1 MKASE
6 NYKLSIPAMRAAALR
21 EALAVL
27 GQADEAED
35 VTQEVLLKLWERR
48 ESLETDPKRLAA
60 YAGQTAR
67 NKALNL
73 VRDRKRH
80 PIVGLFRR
88 RNDDDEEDDED
99 RPITALGTS
108 DTPQRHLESKE
119 MQQIYLAALRRLP
132 PTWRRIVMMR
142 NDDDLSF
149 AHIAQITGSTES
161 AVRGTLSKARQRL
174 FQLIKNQLQ

>member
-6 NYKLSIPAMRAAALR
+6 NYKSCILSMRAAALR
-21 EALAVL
+21 EAIAIV
-27 GQADEAED
+27 GNADEAED
-35 VTQEVLLKLWERR
+35 ITQEVLLKMWERR
-48 ESLETDPKRLAA
+48 ESLDADAARLTA

-67 NKALNL
+67 NTALNL
-73 VRDRKRH
+73 TRKRKRH
-80 PIVGLFRR
+80 PLVALFKRR
-88 RNDDDEEDDED
+88 ADNDDDESQ
-99 RPITALGTS
+99 PICVPGTT
-108 DTPQRHLESKE
+108 DTPQRHLEVKE
-119 MQQIYLAALRRLP
+119 MQQIYQEALRRLP

-149 AHIAQITGSTES
+149 AHIAQIIGTTES

>member
-6 NYKLSIPAMRAAALR
+6 NFKSNILAMRAAALR
-21 EALAVL
+21 EAMDVL
-27 GQADEAED
+27 GETEEAED
-35 VTQEVLLKLWERR
+35 ITQEVLLKLWERR
-48 ESLETDPKRLAA
+48 ESLDTDPKRLAA

-67 NKALNL
+67 HMALNL
-73 VRDRKRH
+73 LRSRKRH

-88 RNDDDEEDDED
+88 RNDED
-99 RPITALGTS
+99 RPITALGTG

-174 FQLIKNQLQ
+174 FQLIKKQLQ

>member
-48 ESLETDPKRLAA
+48 ESLDADPARLAA

-67 NKALNL
+67 HIALNL
-73 VRDRKRH
+73 LRSRKRH

-88 RNDDDEEDDED
+88 RNDEEEEDDEN
-99 RPITALGTS
+99 RPITALGTG

-174 FQLIKNQLQ
+174 FQLIKKQLQ

>member
-48 ESLETDPKRLAA
+48 ESLDADPARLAA

-67 NKALNL
+67 HMALNL
-73 VRDRKRH
+73 LRSRKRH

-88 RNDDDEEDDED
+88 RNDEEEEDDEN
-99 RPITALGTS
+99 RPITALGTG
-108 DTPQRHLESKE
+108 DTSQRHLESKE

-174 FQLIKNQLQ
+174 FQLIKKQLQ